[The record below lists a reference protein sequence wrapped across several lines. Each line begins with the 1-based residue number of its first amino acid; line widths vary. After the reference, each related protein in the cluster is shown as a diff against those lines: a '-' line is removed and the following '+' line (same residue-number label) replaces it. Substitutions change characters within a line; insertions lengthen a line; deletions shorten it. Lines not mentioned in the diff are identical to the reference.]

1 MPESGNIKW
10 TASIPSK
17 GTIIYDICNKTYKN
31 LKLRLKIQITKKSQ
45 KSQNLTSPKTL
56 NFKWERALWIL
67 NGVSS
72 RPPTTSHIS
81 NMYKRDRLGGLK
93 FLPFVAL
100 VVVWEGEF
108 VFGDDFSWRNLFFSP
123 CPLTSLFCFVVLFL
137 CFSKFLLVLSLRT
150 LFTRTSRLKLVKK

>member
-56 NFKWERALWIL
+56 NFKWERALWTL

-123 CPLTSLFCFVVLFL
+123 CPLTSLFCFVVLFYVSL
-137 CFSKFLLVLSLRT
+137 NSYLSCLWEHFLQEHPGWNW
-150 LFTRTSRLKLVKK
+150 